1 MGLKIYTNL
10 NPELQIYVQDMLD
23 NQSSPMKP
31 HASQAAIS
39 VLDTKTGLIEAIG
52 GGKNYKAGGYNFAVD
67 ARVQPGSSI
76 KPLID
81 YAPGIE
87 YYGWDSQTTFSDTP
101 YQIAGT
107 NFFIQNWDRLYHG
120 TVSMSRALS
129 WSYNTPAVRA
139 FETVGYERAKHFAEK
154 LDIPVTKD
162 EPTTAI
168 GGNVDG
174 VSTLQMAGAF
184 ASFGNKGYFNKPSTI
199 VKVFNANGKELP
211 NIKAEPIKA
220 MSEET
225 AYLMT
230 NVLKGVLTSNGLAPN
245 GKVANFDMAGKSG
258 SSTFDDTAYYNYG
271 IDVVNSTK
279 DSWMIG
285 YTTDYTVAV
294 WQGADVLDSAAKALS
309 YDQAKTT
316 QVIMAN
322 VMKKASDNKVPAAF
336 EKPAG
341 IESKNGVEYAKE
353 RNKETDYM
361 YAGSDRDAVYQAALA
376 QKQRENRSALTS
388 VFNSL
393 TNSTTNRTN
402 QNQTTSRNATNN
414 TTNTNRLTN
423 QNTRR

>member
-1 MGLKIYTNL
+1 
-10 NPELQIYVQDMLD
+10 
-23 NQSSPMKP
+23 
-31 HASQAAIS
+31 
-39 VLDTKTGLIEAIG
+39 
-52 GGKNYKAGGYNFAVD
+52 
-67 ARVQPGSSI
+67 
-76 KPLID
+76 
-81 YAPGIE
+81 
-87 YYGWDSQTTFSDTP
+87 
-101 YQIAGT
+101 
-107 NFFIQNWDRLYHG
+107 
-120 TVSMSRALS
+120 
-129 WSYNTPAVRA
+129 
-139 FETVGYERAKHFAEK
+139 
-154 LDIPVTKD
+154 
-162 EPTTAI
+162 
-168 GGNVDG
+168 
-174 VSTLQMAGAF
+174 
-184 ASFGNKGYFNKPSTI
+184 
-199 VKVFNANGKELP
+199 
-211 NIKAEPIKA
+211 
-220 MSEET
+220 
-225 AYLMT
+225 
-230 NVLKGVLTSNGLAPN
+230 
-245 GKVANFDMAGKSG
+245 
-258 SSTFDDTAYYNYG
+258 
-271 IDVVNSTK
+271 
-279 DSWMIG
+279 MIG